1 MSTIEA
7 IVLRRVVLNRASLT
21 GGALALHNYQMGM
34 ARSDS
39 EIIFRDDI
47 GSFHY
52 FKSDAKNELKYS
64 QLGHIHDDRY
74 YTETEI
80 DDIISSLAISHKTLS
95 DLQGGTTN
103 EYYHLN
109 ASEYDH
115 ASKLALNWDMN
126 SGTQQPVTDNA
137 VDIGYNGATPKRV
150 RAVYSMD
157 LYAATGIYRGG
168 LELASVFAPISHA
181 SNGTTYGIASSS
193 NYGHAK
199 SSTTNPLMDGTA
211 DPGTAGA
218 LFANYNH
225 RHPSDTT
232 KKDNLVYSWE
242 RGYIAS
248 SSGWA
253 KIISLT
259 LPNSTTTTC
268 NWFFNIIRIGTV
280 AGTNSRIGKLRI
292 QWRNGTLSAEFT
304 RLAGSD
310 SSNFGYTG
318 TLAPNSLFEVYAYCA
333 TYPYLKLEVEDSYDG
348 VIAGGTFSTTDPG
361 MTGIDAITVQGQEY
375 NDLRYALL
383 SGAAFTG
390 NVTSTGDIYAS
401 GVVSSGSDMS
411 CVKDMGVGRNFS
423 VTGFSDL
430 RGAVKL
436 TGLTIST
443 SNADAVISASASGFI
458 NTATYTANRTVELP
472 VPEKGKI
479 LTLSNRGSSTVYGMV
494 LQPASGTTIHYGI
507 TPTLT
512 GGNTSGIKSMILEG
526 VSSTNWAVMSMWS
539 L

>member
-34 ARSDS
+34 ARADS
-39 EIIFRDDI
+39 EIVFRDDI

-95 DLQGGTTN
+95 DLQGGQAGQ
-103 EYYHLN
+103 YYHLTQLEWETKILGLGITGRIPLYSAERKITSSILSGD
-109 ASEYDH
+109 AS
-115 ASKLALNWDMN
+115 
-126 SGTQQPVTDNA
+126 
-137 VDIGYNGATPKRV
+137 
-150 RAVYSMD
+150 
-157 LYAATGIYRGG
+157 GIY
-168 LELASVFAPISHA
+168 PI
-181 SNGTTYGIASSS
+181 SNGTKALGSTSLRFSELWANTVYENGTSLALKYSPIGHTHDDRYYTESEINSHLIGKENSWGRGTVTDAGNLNDLRTPATYFVSNAAYASGMPSGA
-193 NYGHAK
+193 YGYGVLHVFAQ
-199 SSTTNPLMDGTA
+199 STNVVTQIYTPHRDGA
-211 DPGTAGA
+211 LSTAGMWIRV
-218 LFANYNH
+218 NH
-225 RHPSDTT
+225 GGIW
-232 KKDNLVYSWE
+232 KSWQH
-242 RGYIAS
+242 I
-248 SSGWA
+248 
-253 KIISLT
+253 
-259 LPNSTTTTC
+259 
-268 NWFFNIIRIGTV
+268 FNG
-280 AGTNSRIGKLRI
+280 
-292 QWRNGTLSAEFT
+292 
-304 RLAGSD
+304 
-310 SSNFGYTG
+310 
-318 TLAPNSLFEVYAYCA
+318 
-333 TYPYLKLEVEDSYDG
+333 
-348 VIAGGTFSTTDPG
+348 
-361 MTGIDAITVQGQEY
+361 EY
-375 NDLRYALL
+375 NDAKYASLD
-383 SGAAFTG
+383 GAAFTG
-390 NVTSTGDIYAS
+390 SVTSTGYIYAS
-401 GVVSSGSDMS
+401 DVVSSGYDMS
-411 CVKDMGVGRNFS
+411 CARDMSVGRNFS
-423 VTGFSDL
+423 VDGFSDL

-494 LQPASGTTIHYGI
+494 LRPASGTTIHYGI

-512 GGNTSGIKSMILEG
+512 GGNVPGIKSMILEG